1 MKDFINSCIKSYGV
15 KSVVQ
20 RKIIDGDLNAYYIIF
35 IDNEDFCKT
44 GLFLFNESEIF
55 VMNKSSEFIAIGNGY
70 EPSLRDKVI
79 HRLNTYDS
87 LKSYYESNEYLDK
100 VQTKFRQF
108 VELYRGAF
116 LEAINQY
123 SKKFI
128 NIHIVSKEIYFSPK
142 IALVIHYTV
151 NGVFQEPI
159 VCNIKETCKHETEDN
174 EVNEF
179 IQYLNK
185 LTRSEKVLCKI

>member
-35 IDNEDFCKT
+35 IDNENLCKT

-55 VMNKSSEFIAIGNGY
+55 VMNRSSEFICIGNGY
-70 EPSLRDKVI
+70 KPSLRDKVI
-79 HRLNTYDS
+79 HNLKTYDS
-87 LKSYYESNEYLDK
+87 LKSYYESDEYLDK

-123 SKKFI
+123 SQKFI
-128 NIHIVSKEIYFSPK
+128 HTVIVSKEIYFSPK

-151 NGVFQEPI
+151 NGIFQEPI
-159 VCNIKETCKHETEDN
+159 VCNIKEKCKYDTEDN